1 MCSTLAG
8 VGVTSYGISLDSSKK
23 EIMEVGGPWAPFS
36 RSGLERPFSPF
47 TASGRTSV
55 RCQKPLSDV
64 APQPLSGHF
73 CAAPVPLDMYPQT
86 LSRHFCACQPTDS
99 LAAHLAHS
107 PARPIKLALNE
118 LHSWPTN
125 PLPFVT
131 KRWQTQ
137 SAPNLPT
144 RFPNFTSHAK
154 ILKFTNLLGSP
165 PLSGPRVSLHLVCG
179 RPQVS
184 PYFYLTPARLSFDLR
199 TWSRVHEQAGSK
211 HKKRGRLSPV
221 MGVCGQVITDFFL
234 SQRGAGPRSSALDIS
249 STVGHCRSEESEAQ
263 AQEPQQSKGCKK
275 LRAST
280 QARSRRGSLE
290 ARRNLEQDK
299 LFQKA
304 CKAKEIVR
312 STAKAPTSRNP
323 PLFLLTV

>member
-1 MCSTLAG
+1 MA
-8 VGVTSYGISLDSSKK
+8 
-23 EIMEVGGPWAPFS
+23 
-36 RSGLERPFSPF
+36 
-47 TASGRTSV
+47 
-55 RCQKPLSDV
+55 
-64 APQPLSGHF
+64 
-73 CAAPVPLDMYPQT
+73 
-86 LSRHFCACQPTDS
+86 
-99 LAAHLAHS
+99 
-107 PARPIKLALNE
+107 
-118 LHSWPTN
+118 N
-125 PLPFVT
+125 PS
-131 KRWQTQ
+131 Q

-179 RPQVS
+179 RPQMS

-199 TWSRVHEQAGSK
+199 TWSSVHEQAGSK

-234 SQRGAGPRSSALDIS
+234 PQRGAPLLDHDPQPWTSHRQWGTAGARNPR
-249 STVGHCRSEESEAQ
+249 Q

-299 LFQKA
+299 LSQKA

-312 STAKAPTSRNP
+312 STEKTATSRNP
-323 PLFLLTV
+323 PLFCSRFRRQVINLFLKEAAMSACSSDANWYSLFTVCQITG